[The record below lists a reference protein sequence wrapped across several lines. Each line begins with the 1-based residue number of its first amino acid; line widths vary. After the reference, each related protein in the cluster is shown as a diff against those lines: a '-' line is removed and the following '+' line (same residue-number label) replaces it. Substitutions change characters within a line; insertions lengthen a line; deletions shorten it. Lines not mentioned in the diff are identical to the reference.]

1 MNTDNCKINCQSEFA
16 QIIKFLKNFS
26 FEKSLKDEHE
36 KLCFNLFLYVL
47 NKEKQLKFP
56 FAFKKTESPDF
67 QIRFENKIIGVEH
80 TISTNEIFKVA
91 LSEFKKSPTESFL
104 ELSFYTKNSKI
115 SKRTANKGIRKPK
128 ERLIGAPMYG
138 NNPENEWVELLVNT
152 IESKIKTYNKPHF
165 KRYCDNHLIVE
176 DNTPFDFYL
185 DHGFAL
191 EVFIPKLLELKSSK
205 EKSFE
210 FVHIIS
216 NGFFFFD
223 NGKDFKAYDVSK
235 KNLAL

>member
-1 MNTDNCKINCQSEFA
+1 
-16 QIIKFLKNFS
+16 
-26 FEKSLKDEHE
+26 
-36 KLCFNLFLYVL
+36 
-47 NKEKQLKFP
+47 
-56 FAFKKTESPDF
+56 
-67 QIRFENKIIGVEH
+67 
-80 TISTNEIFKVA
+80 
-91 LSEFKKSPTESFL
+91 
-104 ELSFYTKNSKI
+104 
-115 SKRTANKGIRKPK
+115 
-128 ERLIGAPMYG
+128 MYG